1 MCREDSSGPC
11 EGTCNERSVCRITLG
26 RVDVQIVLE
35 TEERPVPADQSA
47 EIVPVAWL
55 PMCGQNIHLTRK
67 GCRNVLRRHFEAMPK
82 QCYRKCL
89 IKMEGLTVYRT

>member
-11 EGTCNERSVCRITLG
+11 KGTCNERSVCRITLG

-55 PMCGQNIHLTRK
+55 PMCGRNIHLTRK
-67 GCRNVLRRHFEAMPK
+67 GCRNTSECVEKTLRSDAKAML
-82 QCYRKCL
+82 QE
-89 IKMEGLTVYRT
+89 MFD